1 MPPLCRQTP
10 RKVSKECKVL
20 ALDWQVIPRH
30 LFVQPLIKIRIK
42 GFITRFHWVVVW
54 FNTAPIS
61 GGIQPIIL
69 TKVEEGLDHVQ
80 STGFSFIIST
90 SDYSRVT
97 IGGAA
102 CKIPSCRLLWLPPC
116 AGRHGYLL
124 CLFDFIIAY
133 VTATNFSRHQFPSSS
148 LSDGLDKS
156 RDGF

>member
-1 MPPLCRQTP
+1 M
-10 RKVSKECKVL
+10 
-20 ALDWQVIPRH
+20 
-30 LFVQPLIKIRIK
+30 
-42 GFITRFHWVVVW
+42 VW

-61 GGIQPIIL
+61 GGIQTIIL

-97 IGGAA
+97 IGGAT

-156 RDGF
+156 RDGFQSSDQKTYEVDIMFNLLRYFAFPWKFQL